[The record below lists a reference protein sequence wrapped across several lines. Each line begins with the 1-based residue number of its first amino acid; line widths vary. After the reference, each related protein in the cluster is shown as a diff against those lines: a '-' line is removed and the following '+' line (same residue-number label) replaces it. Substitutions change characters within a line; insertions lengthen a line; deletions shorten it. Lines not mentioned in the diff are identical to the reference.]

1 MHANVHLTYLMHT
14 QFLINTL
21 RQQLASHGPLLGS
34 GDTQGVSGHIAGDR
48 AGRLKPGSDRAI
60 ANPAADMNSDSEALE
75 IEISDN
81 EGPGTQGVSGSDM
94 ADEGPL
100 QPASACVIANPA
112 ADTNSDSEAL
122 EIELSENEAPAS
134 ENEDAAINDANSHS
148 SGAHASTTDRVSTA
162 QALPESLLKGAL
174 AIPRKTQSPANTPAH
189 FPARVCV
196 DAGIEDTSVGEKRAL
211 KRSEMDEVDTRM
223 KKGKRTV
230 AEGTEGPEL
239 RDLAKV
245 KIQEMTAG
253 EMQAKASRSRNRSA
267 IIRSLRALPVH
278 KYKY

>member
-1 MHANVHLTYLMHT
+1 MHT

-21 RQQLASHGPLLGS
+21 RQQLANHGPLLGS
-34 GDTQGVSGHIAGDR
+34 GYTQGVSGEIAGDS
-48 AGRLKPGSDRAI
+48 AGRFKPGADRAI
-60 ANPAADMNSDSEALE
+60 ANPAADMNSDSDALE

-81 EGPGTQGVSGSDM
+81 EAPGTQGVSGSDM

-100 QPASACVIANPA
+100 QPVIANPA

-134 ENEDAAINDANSHS
+134 ENEGAAMNDANSHS

-174 AIPRKTQSPANTPAH
+174 AIPRKTQSPGNTPAH
-189 FPARVCV
+189 FPACVCV
-196 DAGIEDTSVGEKRAL
+196 EAGIEDTSVGEKRAL

-223 KKGKRTV
+223 KKGKKTV

-245 KIQEMTAG
+245 K
-253 EMQAKASRSRNRSA
+253 
-267 IIRSLRALPVH
+267 
-278 KYKY
+278 

>member
-1 MHANVHLTYLMHT
+1 MHT

-34 GDTQGVSGHIAGDR
+34 GDTQGVSGEIAGDG
-48 AGRLKPGSDRAI
+48 AGRFKPGSDRAI
-60 ANPAADMNSDSEALE
+60 ANPAADMNSDSESLE
-75 IEISDN
+75 IDISDN
-81 EGPGTQGVSGSDM
+81 EYPGTQAVSGSDM

-134 ENEDAAINDANSHS
+134 ENEGAAMNDANSHS
-148 SGAHASTTDRVSTA
+148 SGAHAPSTDRVSKA

-174 AIPRKTQSPANTPAH
+174 AIPRKTQSPGNTPAH
-189 FPARVCV
+189 FPACVCV
-196 DAGIEDTSVGEKRAL
+196 EAGIEDTSVGEKRAL